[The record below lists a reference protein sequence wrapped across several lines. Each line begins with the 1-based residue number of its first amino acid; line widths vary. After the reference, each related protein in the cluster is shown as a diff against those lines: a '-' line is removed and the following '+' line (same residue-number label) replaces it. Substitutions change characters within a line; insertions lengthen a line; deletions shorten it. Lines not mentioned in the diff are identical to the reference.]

1 MISILNAMEEICQK
15 YKQQVNKAKE
25 TVALIEDEMYQIRL
39 KLQKDPNNAVYLQEL
54 KNTTLDMT
62 ITLNELEHSQNA
74 FEQCMSKHSNVK

>member
-1 MISILNAMEEICQK
+1 MEDICQK

-25 TVALIEDEMYQIRL
+25 TVGLIEGELHQIRL
-39 KLQKDPNNAVYLQEL
+39 KLQKNPTNATYLQEL

-74 FEQCMSKHSNVK
+74 LEECMRKHSPVK

>member
-1 MISILNAMEEICQK
+1 MEDNCQK

-25 TVALIEDEMYQIRL
+25 TLAFIEEQLYQIRL
-39 KLQKDPNNAVYLQEL
+39 KLQKDSNNAVFHQEL

-74 FEQCMSKHSNVK
+74 FEQCINKHSSVK